1 MKKNLNIIQIKGVR
15 GLMLAAF
22 VVICLAA
29 GFVVFPGWLLM
40 NVWNITA
47 KYLGTFP
54 VIGLLQGLLLWG
66 IFVVSYFLF
75 RKEKVVVC
83 LKSSEGLSE
92 DELKS
97 VFAEMKK
104 QSIEDPI
111 IQAMMK
117 ARETELKIKA
127 SETSDTKETENSIE
141 SDSTKV

>member
-1 MKKNLNIIQIKGVR
+1 
-15 GLMLAAF
+15 
-22 VVICLAA
+22 
-29 GFVVFPGWLLM
+29 M

-66 IFVVSYFLF
+66 ILVVSYFLF